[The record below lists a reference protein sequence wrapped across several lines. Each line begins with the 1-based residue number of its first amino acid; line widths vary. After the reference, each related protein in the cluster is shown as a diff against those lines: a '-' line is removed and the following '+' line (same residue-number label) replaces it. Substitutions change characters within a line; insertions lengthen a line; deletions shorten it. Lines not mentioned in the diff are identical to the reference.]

1 MTTVQLEYVVAVD
14 THRSFVTAADKCFVT
29 QPTLSMQ
36 IQKLE
41 DELGVKIFDR
51 SKLPVVPTEIG
62 AAVIAQAR
70 VILKENARIRE
81 IIADQKK
88 EVQGTLKVGIIPTL
102 APYLLPRVLTAFMKK
117 YPKVK
122 LEVWEYSTEQ
132 IIQLLKQEQL
142 DCGLLATPLHNQHL
156 EEHPLFYETF
166 VVFTAKS
173 NKLSDKKIITPEDLD
188 TKDVWVLNEG
198 HCMRNQVL
206 NICRDKFSMGE
217 FKNLEYNTGS
227 VETLKR
233 MVELNEGYTILPE
246 LSLQDLSARQMNM
259 VRFFKAPEP
268 VREISLV
275 THRYFIK
282 QAVIE
287 AFKKEILASVPEKM
301 RLKKSKKVIDILIE
315 TKK

>member
-1 MTTVQLEYVVAVD
+1 N
-14 THRSFVTAADKCFVT
+14 S
-29 QPTLSMQ
+29 
-36 IQKLE
+36 
-41 DELGVKIFDR
+41 
-51 SKLPVVPTEIG
+51 
-62 AAVIAQAR
+62 
-70 VILKENARIRE
+70 RIRE
-81 IIADQKK
+81 IIADRKK

-102 APYLLPRVLTAFMKK
+102 APYLLPRVLTAFLKK

-173 NKLSDKKIITPEDLD
+173 NKLSDKKVIHQEDLD
-188 TKDVWVLNEG
+188 TKDIWLLNEG

-217 FKNLEYNTGS
+217 FRNLEYNTGS

-233 MVELNEGYTILPE
+233 MVELNEGYTILP
-246 LSLQDLSARQMNM
+246 
-259 VRFFKAPEP
+259 
-268 VREISLV
+268 
-275 THRYFIK
+275 
-282 QAVIE
+282 
-287 AFKKEILASVPEKM
+287 
-301 RLKKSKKVIDILIE
+301 
-315 TKK
+315 

>member
-14 THRSFVTAADKCFVT
+14 TYRSFVTAADKCFVT

-62 AAVIAQAR
+62 MAVIAQGR
-70 VILKENARIRE
+70 VILKESARIRE

-88 EVQGTLKVGIIPTL
+88 EIQGTLKVGIIPTL
-102 APYLLPRVLTAFMKK
+102 APYLLPRVLTSFMKK

-132 IIQLLKQEQL
+132 IISLLKQEQL

-173 NKLSDKKIITPEDLD
+173 NKLSEKKVILPEDLE
-188 TKDVWVLNEG
+188 TKDIWLLNEG

-217 FKNLEYNTGS
+217 FRNLEYNTGS

-246 LSLQDLSARQMNM
+246 LSLQDLSAKQMNM

-282 QAVIE
+282 QGVIE
-287 AFKKEILASVPEKM
+287 AFKKEILANVPEKM
-301 RLKKSKKVIDILIE
+301 KVKKTKKVIEIIVD
-315 TKK
+315 KK

>member
-1 MTTVQLEYVVAVD
+1 MTTVQLEYIVAVD
-14 THRSFVTAADKCFVT
+14 TYRSFVTAAEKCFVT

-41 DELGVKIFDR
+41 DELGVKLFDR

-62 AAVIAQAR
+62 TAVIHQAR
-70 VILKENARIRE
+70 TIIKENARIRE
-81 IIADQKK
+81 IISDQKK
-88 EVQGTLKVGIIPTL
+88 EIQGILKVGIIPTL

-122 LEVWEYSTEQ
+122 LEIWEYPTEQ
-132 IIQLLKQEQL
+132 IMQLLKQEQL
-142 DCGLLATPLHNQHL
+142 DCGLLATPLHNPHL
-156 EEHPLFYETF
+156 EEHPLFYENF
-166 VVFTAKS
+166 VVFTAKN
-173 NKLSDKKIITPEDLD
+173 NKLSEKKVVNAEELD
-188 TKDVWVLNEG
+188 IKEVWLLNEG

-206 NICRDKFSMGE
+206 NICRDKFTMGE
-217 FKNLEYNTGS
+217 FRNLEYNTGS
-227 VETLKR
+227 VETLKK

-246 LSLQDLSARQMNM
+246 LSLQELNARQMNM

-275 THRYFIK
+275 THRYFVK

-287 AFKKEILASVPEKM
+287 AFKKEILESVPEKM
-301 RLKKSKKVIDILIE
+301 KVKKAKKVVDIIIG
-315 TKK
+315 K